1 MSPDISCNFV
11 STLHYNYVQFSVPP
25 MRNSS
30 PSDPR
35 FLKAFRNLEE
45 AISLQRQGRLDEAEK
60 AFARV
65 VKKNPAYFDALHLYG
80 LFKYQRG
87 QFDDAHKFVARAIK
101 INPRSANAFS
111 SLGVILA
118 HQGRHKEAL
127 ESFDTVLRFQPDHLQ
142 ALTNRC
148 NSLNEL
154 GLYDDCISST
164 ARILE
169 IDPNYSDAYI
179 IRGAALLRRYRY
191 MEALESYDRSLKLNP
206 NLAIAWVGRGNVL
219 YELNRYGEAIIAY
232 DKAIALKPDL
242 ALKPDSDQA
251 WIRLHAKMH
260 LCNWANFNSD
270 TQRLIMS
277 TRNGVAAASP
287 FAFLSIPSSAADQF
301 RCAGL
306 WAARKHPPAK
316 PSVWRGERY
325 HHDRIRIAYI
335 SSEFRPHPV
344 SYLMAGLIEGHT
356 KERFSVT
363 GISLQSE
370 DTSETGQRMKRA
382 FETFIDGSNMVDQK
396 IAQLIRE
403 QEIDI
408 AVDLNGFTYGSRTD
422 IFAARPAPI
431 QINYLGYPGTMG
443 ASYIDYIIADQI
455 VVPNHQQ
462 EFYSEKIVYMP
473 NSFQANDRYRSISE
487 KKFTRAELGLPP
499 DGIVFCCFNSSYKIS
514 PDVFEIWIR
523 ILNQV
528 SDSVLWLV
536 ANDKAV
542 EDNLRREAAARNVK
556 GERLIFAPR
565 LPYPEHLARLSSAD
579 LFLDTAPF
587 NAGTTASDAL
597 WAGLPV
603 LTRIGDGFAGRMA
616 ASLLAAIDLPELIT
630 SSPQA
635 YEALAIELATNP
647 AKLRAIK
654 LRLSENRLTRPLFN
668 TQLFTSHIEAA
679 YTAMY
684 ERYQTGLPPDHIY
697 LPQ

>member
-1 MSPDISCNFV
+1 
-11 STLHYNYVQFSVPP
+11 
-25 MRNSS
+25 
-30 PSDPR
+30 
-35 FLKAFRNLEE
+35 
-45 AISLQRQGRLDEAEK
+45 
-60 AFARV
+60 
-65 VKKNPAYFDALHLYG
+65 
-80 LFKYQRG
+80 
-87 QFDDAHKFVARAIK
+87 
-101 INPRSANAFS
+101 
-111 SLGVILA
+111 
-118 HQGRHKEAL
+118 
-127 ESFDTVLRFQPDHLQ
+127 
-142 ALTNRC
+142 
-148 NSLNEL
+148 
-154 GLYDDCISST
+154 
-164 ARILE
+164 
-169 IDPNYSDAYI
+169 
-179 IRGAALLRRYRY
+179 
-191 MEALESYDRSLKLNP
+191 
-206 NLAIAWVGRGNVL
+206 
-219 YELNRYGEAIIAY
+219 
-232 DKAIALKPDL
+232 
-242 ALKPDSDQA
+242 
-251 WIRLHAKMH
+251 
-260 LCNWANFNSD
+260 
-270 TQRLIMS
+270 
-277 TRNGVAAASP
+277 
-287 FAFLSIPSSAADQF
+287 
-301 RCAGL
+301 
-306 WAARKHPPAK
+306 
-316 PSVWRGERY
+316 
-325 HHDRIRIAYI
+325 
-335 SSEFRPHPV
+335 
-344 SYLMAGLIEGHT
+344 
-356 KERFSVT
+356 
-363 GISLQSE
+363 
-370 DTSETGQRMKRA
+370 MKRA